1 MSDDLAYLTTHL
13 PAYGGYAD
21 EADRHDTDMRVR
33 AFVGE
38 QVTDALTRF
47 AGRVSPEVA
56 SAADR
61 TLLQCMFTDQTFIR
75 RVEHARL
82 DAAAIAALVTADRRL
97 VETAAGAESV
107 GLEDLGPLLTAIDR
121 QFELRYEPLPATI

>member
-1 MSDDLAYLTTHL
+1 MSDDLAYLSAHV

-38 QVTDALTRF
+38 KVTEALARLQG
-47 AGRVSPEVA
+47 ALSPEA
-56 SAADR
+56 SAAGDR

-75 RVEHARL
+75 RIEHARL
-82 DAAAIAALVTADRRL
+82 DDGAMTALVAADRRL
-97 VETAAGAESV
+97 IESASAAETVDAAGFE
-107 GLEDLGPLLTAIDR
+107 PLLAAIDR